1 MREALERDLRVL
13 SADFIRMISAV
24 GEQVSLAGQVLM
36 ENRIDQVDDVHQMDK
51 RVDDLELKLEN
62 ECLRV
67 IALHQP
73 VATDLRF
80 VAAILKSLSDLERVG
95 DYAVHV
101 ADDARILSSEP
112 PLKRYINLG
121 QMIAKLKTM
130 LETVARAFTERDA
143 AAALEAAQMDQ
154 IIDDLYEQTQREL
167 VTYML
172 EDPRTITKA
181 LALLRVGRA
190 LQRIGDHVE
199 NVADRLQYWMTGER
213 VPNDPPMD
221 KKVCEK
227 I

>member
-1 MREALERDLRVL
+1 MREALERDLRSL

-24 GEQVSLAGQVLM
+24 GEQVGLAGQVLL
-36 ENRIDQVDDVHQMDK
+36 ENKIDQVDDVHNMDK
-51 RVDDLELKLEN
+51 RVDELELKLEN

-121 QMIAKLKTM
+121 QMIVKLKTM

-154 IIDDLYEQTQREL
+154 VIDDLYEQTQREL

-190 LQRIGDHVE
+190 WQRIGDHVA
-199 NVADRLQYWMTGER
+199 NAADRLQYWMTGER
-213 VPNDPPMD
+213 VPNDPPL
-221 KKVCEK
+221 EG
-227 I
+227 

>member
-1 MREALERDLRVL
+1 VREALERDLRVL
-13 SADFIRMISAV
+13 SADFIRMISQV
-24 GEQVSLAGQVLM
+24 GEQVSLAGQVLL
-36 ENRIDQVDDVHQMDK
+36 ENKIDRVSEVHAMDV

-101 ADDARILSSEP
+101 ADDAMILSTEP

-121 QMIAKLKTM
+121 QMIQKLKTM
-130 LETVARAFTERDA
+130 LETTARAFTERDP
-143 AAALEAAQMDQ
+143 AAALEAARMDQ
-154 IIDDLYEQTQREL
+154 TIDDLYEQTQREL

-181 LALLRVGRA
+181 LALLRVGRS

-199 NVADRLQYWMTGER
+199 NVSDRLRYWMTGER
-213 VPNDPPMD
+213 VPNEPAS
-221 KKVCEK
+221 EG
-227 I
+227 

>member
-36 ENRIDQVDDVHQMDK
+36 ENKIEQVDDVHEMDK

-154 IIDDLYEQTQREL
+154 VIDDLYEQTQREL

-181 LALLRVGRA
+181 LALLYSST
-190 LQRIGDHVE
+190 
-199 NVADRLQYWMTGER
+199 RLQNYL
-213 VPNDPPMD
+213 
-221 KKVCEK
+221 
-227 I
+227 

>member
-13 SADFIRMISAV
+13 SADFIRMISTV
-24 GEQVSLAGQVLM
+24 SEQVGIAGQVLL
-36 ENRIDQVDDVHQMDK
+36 ENRIDLVDSVHAMDV
-51 RVDDLELKLEN
+51 RVDELELKLEN

-73 VATDLRF
+73 VAVDLRF

-101 ADDARILSSEP
+101 ADDARILSTEP

-121 QMIAKLKTM
+121 QMIARLKTM
-130 LETVARAFTERDA
+130 LETVARAFTERDEA
-143 AAALEAAQMDQ
+143 AAHEAAVMDQ

-181 LALLRVGRA
+181 LALLRVGRS

-213 VPNDPPMD
+213 VPNDPPL
-221 KKVCEK
+221 EG
-227 I
+227 

>member
-1 MREALERDLRVL
+1 MREALERDLRIL
-13 SADFIRMISAV
+13 SADFIRMISQV
-24 GEQVSLAGQVLM
+24 GEQVNLAGQVLL
-36 ENRIDQVDDVHQMDK
+36 ENQLEHVPEVHAMDK

-121 QMIAKLKTM
+121 QMIATAKTM
-130 LETVARAFTERDA
+130 LETTARAFTERDA
-143 AAALEAAQMDQ
+143 TAALEAARMDQ
-154 IIDDLYEQTQREL
+154 KIDDLYEQTQREL

-181 LALLRVGRA
+181 LALLRVGR
-190 LQRIGDHVE
+190 DHRTV
-199 NVADRLQYWMTGER
+199 
-213 VPNDPPMD
+213 
-221 KKVCEK
+221 
-227 I
+227 

>member
-24 GEQVSLAGQVLM
+24 GEQVSLAGQVLL
-36 ENRIDQVDDVHQMDK
+36 ENKIDQVDDVHEMDK

-154 IIDDLYEQTQREL
+154 VIDDLYEQTQREL

-213 VPNDPPMD
+213 VPNDPPL
-221 KKVCEK
+221 EG
-227 I
+227 

>member
-13 SADFIRMISAV
+13 SADFIRMISQV
-24 GEQVSLAGQVLM
+24 GEQVSLSGQVLM
-36 ENRIDQVDDVHQMDK
+36 DSKLEYVEEVHEMD
-51 RVDDLELKLEN
+51 RQVDDLEVKLES

-101 ADDARILSSEP
+101 ADDARLLADEP

-121 QMIAKLKTM
+121 QMIQKLKTM
-130 LETVARAFTERDA
+130 LETIARAFTERDA

-154 IIDDLYEQTQREL
+154 EIDDLYEQIQREL

-199 NVADRLQYWMTGER
+199 NVSDRLRYWMTGER
-213 VPNDPPMD
+213 VPNDPPMAG
-221 KKVCEK
+221 
-227 I
+227 

>member
-1 MREALERDLRVL
+1 MREALERDLRIL
-13 SADFIRMISAV
+13 SADFIRMISQV
-24 GEQVSLAGQVLM
+24 GEQVSLSGQVLL
-36 ENRIDQVDDVHQMDK
+36 ENKIEFVGEVHAMDR

-101 ADDARILSSEP
+101 ADDARILSTEP

-121 QMIAKLKTM
+121 QMIARLKTM
-130 LETVARAFTERDA
+130 LETTARAFTERDA
-143 AAALEAAQMDQ
+143 SAALEAAQMDQ

-199 NVADRLQYWMTGER
+199 NVADRLRYWMTGER
-213 VPNDPPMD
+213 VPNDPPL
-221 KKVCEK
+221 EG
-227 I
+227 

>member
-36 ENRIDQVDDVHQMDK
+36 ENKIEQVDDVHQMDK

-154 IIDDLYEQTQREL
+154 VIDDLYEQTQREL

-213 VPNDPPMD
+213 VPNDPPL
-221 KKVCEK
+221 EG
-227 I
+227 

>member
-1 MREALERDLRVL
+1 MREALERDLRSL

-24 GEQVSLAGQVLM
+24 GEQVGLAGQVLL
-36 ENRIDQVDDVHQMDK
+36 ENKIDQVDDVHNMDK
-51 RVDDLELKLEN
+51 RVDELELKLEN

-121 QMIAKLKTM
+121 QMIVKLKTM
-130 LETVARAFTERDA
+130 LETVARAWF
-143 AAALEAAQMDQ
+143 
-154 IIDDLYEQTQREL
+154 L
-167 VTYML
+167 V
-172 EDPRTITKA
+172 
-181 LALLRVGRA
+181 
-190 LQRIGDHVE
+190 
-199 NVADRLQYWMTGER
+199 
-213 VPNDPPMD
+213 
-221 KKVCEK
+221 
-227 I
+227 

>member
-13 SADFIRMISAV
+13 SADFIRMISQV
-24 GEQVSLAGQVLM
+24 GEQVSLAGQVLL
-36 ENRIDQVDDVHQMDK
+36 ENKIDRVQEVHEMDK

-101 ADDARILSSEP
+101 ADDALILSTEP

-121 QMIAKLKTM
+121 QMIQKLKTM
-130 LETVARAFTERDA
+130 LETTARAFTERDA

-154 IIDDLYEQTQREL
+154 TIDDLYEQTQREL

-181 LALLRVGRA
+181 LALLRVGRS

-199 NVADRLQYWMTGER
+199 NVSDRLRYWMTGER
-213 VPNDPPMD
+213 VPNEPAMD
-221 KKVCEK
+221 G
-227 I
+227 

>member
-1 MREALERDLRVL
+1 VREALERDLRVL
-13 SADFIRMISAV
+13 SADFIRMISQV
-24 GEQVSLAGQVLM
+24 GEQVSLAGQVLL
-36 ENRIDQVDDVHQMDK
+36 ENKIDRVPEVHAMDV

-101 ADDARILSSEP
+101 ADDAMILSTEP

-121 QMIAKLKTM
+121 QMIQKLKTM
-130 LETVARAFTERDA
+130 LETTARAFTERDPV
-143 AAALEAAQMDQ
+143 AALEAAKMDQ
-154 IIDDLYEQTQREL
+154 TIDDLYEQTQREL

-181 LALLRVGRA
+181 LALLRVGRS

-199 NVADRLQYWMTGER
+199 NVSDRLRYWMTGER
-213 VPNDPPMD
+213 VPNEPAMD
-221 KKVCEK
+221 G
-227 I
+227 

>member
-1 MREALERDLRVL
+1 MREALERDLRIL
-13 SADFIRMISAV
+13 SADFIRMISQV
-24 GEQVSLAGQVLM
+24 GEQVNLAGQVLLDNQLDHVS
-36 ENRIDQVDDVHQMDK
+36 EVHAMDK

-101 ADDARILSSEP
+101 ADDAQILANEP

-121 QMIAKLKTM
+121 QMIATSKTM
-130 LETVARAFTERDA
+130 LETTARAFTERDA
-143 AAALEAAQMDQ
+143 AAALEAAAMDQ
-154 IIDDLYEQTQREL
+154 QIDDLYEQTQREL

-199 NVADRLQYWMTGER
+199 NVADRLRYWMTGER
-213 VPNDPPMD
+213 VPNDPAT
-221 KKVCEK
+221 EG
-227 I
+227 